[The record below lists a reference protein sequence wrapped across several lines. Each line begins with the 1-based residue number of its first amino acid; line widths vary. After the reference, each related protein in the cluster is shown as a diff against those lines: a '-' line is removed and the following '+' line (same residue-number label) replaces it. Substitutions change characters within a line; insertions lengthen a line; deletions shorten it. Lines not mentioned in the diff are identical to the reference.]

1 MPKFKIIINESI
13 RFRPMTIEA
22 GDKDDAEELAI
33 RRWPTKWG
41 VGFDPMPTSNMRKY
55 DCRVG
60 KMMFPA
66 MLGTVKSNVSS
77 LAFDTEMVEEDEA
90 I

>member
-1 MPKFKIIINESI
+1 MPKFKIIIKESI

-33 RRWPTKWG
+33 RRWG
-41 VGFDPMPTSNMRKY
+41 D
-55 DCRVG
+55 
-60 KMMFPA
+60 
-66 MLGTVKSNVSS
+66 GTVKSNVSS

>member
-13 RFRPMTIEA
+13 RFRPMTVDA
-22 GDKDDAEELAI
+22 GDKSDAEELAI
-33 RRWPTKWG
+33 RRWPTEWG
-41 VGFDPMPTSNMRKY
+41 VGFGPMPMSNMRKY
-55 DCRVG
+55 DCLIG
-60 KMMFPA
+60 KTMFPA
-66 MLGTVKSNVSS
+66 MRGIAKSNVSS